1 MKTAYTILSVLASAV
16 LILGCG
22 PKQVDGTYVKPRV
35 IVTCDP
41 ELDDN
46 NSMIRYVLHA
56 NDFQTEA
63 LVYNAS
69 RFHWRGDGKGT
80 TQFIPGSEYDN
91 MGLGP
96 QTSWRYK
103 WDERFIDDIV
113 DAYGKCYENLKVHDP
128 GYPTYEELKSKI
140 RIGNVDFEGEI
151 DHDTPGSDLIKE
163 VILDDKPGKVYCQA
177 WGGSSSIARAL
188 KSIEE
193 QNKANDGWDA
203 LYKKICEKL
212 VLCFSGDQDGC
223 YVNYIAINWPDI
235 PIMTN
240 NGKMSN
246 YDNSVYDYQTSPEY
260 TVANIT
266 IGPLGAL
273 VRTWG
278 DGKQMVEGD
287 KTDFIGPSGEFTK
300 EELQKQGYI
309 IWRPIQPKG
318 TWYGDGDSGC
328 YFNLIDNGL
337 RAWVDDTWGGWSGRR
352 KLGSP
357 DRKYTYMG
365 TDINA
370 QAKKSSKEKQ
380 DTTGLAEIL
389 ALYRNAGKPD
399 ENPVFPNLYPER
411 MNQLVARM
419 KWSVTPEY
427 ADANHFPVVKGPFDI
442 TAKAGEKVKINAR
455 VSDPDGNDVKLKWW
469 VFPVGTYSGDVAI
482 ENPSVAQAV
491 VTIPADAQSG
501 QTIHL
506 VLQAT
511 DNGFPELTRYLRT
524 IITVK

>member
-1 MKTAYTILSVLASAV
+1 MKTSSIIISAIAAV
-16 LILGCG
+16 SLFVSCESQ
-22 PKQVDGTYVKPRV
+22 KDGVYVKPRV

-46 NSMIRYVLHA
+46 NSLIRYVLHA

-63 LVYNAS
+63 IVYNAS

-80 TQFIPGSEYDN
+80 TQFIPGSEYAN

-103 WDERFIDDIV
+103 WDERFIDDII
-113 DAYGKCYENLKVHDP
+113 DAYGQCYENLKVHDP
-128 GYPTYEELKSKI
+128 SYPTYEELKSKI
-140 RIGNVDFEGEI
+140 RVGNVDFEGEM
-151 DHDTPGSDLIKE
+151 DHDTPGSELIKE
-163 VILDDKPGKVYCQA
+163 IMLDDKPGKVFCQA

-193 QNKANDGWDA
+193 EYKDTDKWDA
-203 LYKKICEKL
+203 IYKKLCDKL

-223 YVNYIAINWPDI
+223 YVNYIAIDWPDLRI
-235 PIMTN
+235 QTTN
-240 NGKMSN
+240 GRMSR
-246 YDNSVYDYQTSPEY
+246 YDNSVYDYQSSPEY
-260 TVANIT
+260 TAQNIT

-273 VRTWG
+273 VRVWG

-287 KTDFIGPSGEFTK
+287 LTDFIGPSGQYSK
-300 EELQKQGYI
+300 EELEKQGYL

-337 RAWVDDTWGGWSGRR
+337 RSWEDDTWGGWSGRR
-352 KLGSP
+352 ELGTP

-365 TDINA
+365 TNINQQTKKANA
-370 QAKKSSKEKQ
+370 QKP
-380 DTTGLAEIL
+380 DTTGMA
-389 ALYRNAGKPD
+389 ALMAMYMNPGKPD
-399 ENPVFPNLYPER
+399 ENPQFPNFYPER
-411 MNQLVARM
+411 SNQMVARM
-419 KWSVTPEY
+419 KWSVTPNF
-427 ADANHFPVVKGPFDI
+427 ADANHSPEIKGPFDI
-442 TAKAGEKVKINAR
+442 TAKPGQKVKVNAR
-455 VSDPDGNDVKLKWW
+455 VSDPDGNQVALKWW
-469 VFPVGTYSGDVAI
+469 VFPVGTYQGEVKV
-482 ENPSVAQAV
+482 ENPLAEKAV
-491 VTIPADAQSG
+491 VTVPEDAKPG

-524 IITVK
+524 VITVK